1 MKTSMVQKTKGA
13 VVITGASTGVGRA
26 TALLLDKQGYQVFAG
41 VRREEDAESLKLNAS
56 SNLIPIILD
65 VTELEQIKSAA
76 EIVSQAVGEKGL
88 IGLVNNAGILVDGP
102 LEYLAIAELRW
113 QFEVNVIGQVAV
125 TQAFLPTIRKA
136 KGRIINIGSVSGKV
150 ASPFFSALCAS
161 KFALEALTD
170 ALRMELTPWRIE
182 VILIEPGSIASTA
195 PDKVEVSLRKK
206 LANMSPTAKAMYGDV
221 YKLSLEQ
228 LIESNRMGIPPEEV
242 ARVIQKALEASK
254 PKTRYFLSK
263 QRFELSLLLMLAKI
277 LPDRVCDAI
286 QLKELEL
293 KN

>member
-1 MKTSMVQKTKGA
+1 MTQTTKGA

-65 VTELEQIKSAA
+65 ITSSEQIQSAA
-76 EIVSQAVGEKGL
+76 KIVSQAVGEKGL
-88 IGLVNNAGILVDGP
+88 TGLVNNAGILIDGP

-113 QFEVNVIGQVAV
+113 QLEVNVIGQVAV

-170 ALRMELTPWRIE
+170 ALRMELAPWKIE
-182 VILIEPGSIASTA
+182 AILIEPGSIASTA
-195 PDKVEVSLRKK
+195 PDKVEASVQKK
-206 LANMSPTAKAMYGDV
+206 LANMSPIARSMYGDL
-221 YKLSLEQ
+221 YKFSMEQ
-228 LIESNRMGIPPEEV
+228 LIQSNRMGIPPEEV
-242 ARVIQKALEASK
+242 ARAIQKALEVSK

-263 QRFELSLLLMLAKI
+263 QKFELSLLLMLAKI

>member
-1 MKTSMVQKTKGA
+1 MVQKTKGA